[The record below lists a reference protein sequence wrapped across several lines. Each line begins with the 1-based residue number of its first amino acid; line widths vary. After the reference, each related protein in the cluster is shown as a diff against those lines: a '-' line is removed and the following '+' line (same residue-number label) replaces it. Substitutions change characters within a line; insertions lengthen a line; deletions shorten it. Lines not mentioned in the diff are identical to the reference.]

1 MSGPFKMKGFSGYGN
16 SPANKDKDKDEDN
29 NESVASE
36 SVASE
41 SVQDPTVEQ
50 GYQPTENMGV
60 KSFVSVER
68 LRNHNAP
75 EAVIQK
81 EYDKQMKLAKAKAG
95 L

>member
-1 MSGPFKMKGFSGYGN
+1 MKGFSGYGN

-29 NESVASE
+29 NE

>member
-1 MSGPFKMKGFSGYGN
+1 MSGPFKMNGFSGYGN
-16 SPANKDKDKDEDN
+16 SPMRKNYGSAFKKKDKDKDKI
-29 NESVASE
+29 
-36 SVASE
+36 VASE
-41 SVQDPTVEQ
+41 SVQDSTVEQ

-68 LRNHNAP
+68 LRQHNAP
-75 EAVIQK
+75 KDIIQK